1 MNKHR
6 YLTEFEIDR
15 MAEAAFNAY
24 MMSAERGAA
33 VRAAAEEGWEI
44 LGVKPRRS
52 AVLVAYQRSMV
63 MYEAAKMAAKA
74 EGARR
79 RRQEE
84 ERA

>member
-15 MAEAAFNAY
+15 MAEAAFTTY
-24 MMSAERGAA
+24 MVSAEKGAA
-33 VRAAAEEGWEI
+33 IRAAAEEGWEI
-44 LGVKPRRS
+44 LGDSKPRRS
-52 AVLVAYQRSMV
+52 AVLVAYQRAML

-79 RRQEE
+79 QG
-84 ERA
+84 AD

>member
-24 MMSAERGAA
+24 MMAADKAAAIRG
-33 VRAAAEEGWEI
+33 AAEEGGEI

-52 AVLVAYQRSMV
+52 AVLAAYQRGMV
-63 MYEAAKMAAKA
+63 LYEAAKMAAKA

-79 RRQEE
+79 RGED
-84 ERA
+84 